1 MKQFQTYRNVERT
14 VQRTPIYLSPRDPV
28 QFCWLSLFISFTAKG
43 SIWDHVPHPGVMS
56 CLLHCGT
63 DFSLSSSFMFFTVLK
78 IQGSHFVECLL
89 IWVCARGFLG
99 LAPSDLWE
107 LNMYISS
114 QCCLQRCQLV
124 FEIGRG
130 RIIYTMGIREHCK
143 QELFTPG

>member
-14 VQRTPIYLSPRDPV
+14 VQRTPIYLPPEI
-28 QFCWLSLFISFTAKG
+28 QFSSVNCPYLSFTAKG
-43 SIWDHVPHPGVMS
+43 SVWDHVPHPGVMS

-78 IQGSHFVECLL
+78 IQSSHFVECLL
-89 IWVCARGFLG
+89 IWVCARGFLD

-114 QCCLQRCQLV
+114 QCCLQRCQLI
-124 FEIGRG
+124 FEIGHG
-130 RIIYTMGIREHCK
+130 RIIYTMGIRERYK